1 MTSTSGA
8 NSSTRT
14 PAGQDVPQQSVDW
27 SRCEQSS
34 APVEMQAE
42 RLVREAGSAERA
54 KDAVETAAKGFEQ
67 ESGNRQRLAQQ
78 LGFATY
84 PELAAASTAL
94 VIPGDHRWWV
104 TQWGDGW
111 KAWNSEGTVL
121 SEVFS
126 SLEDARRHIV
136 TS

>member
-1 MTSTSGA
+1 MTSTSGT
-8 NSSTRT
+8 NSRT
-14 PAGQDVPQQSVDW
+14 PAGQNVPQQSVDW
-27 SRCEQSS
+27 SRREQSS
-34 APVEMQAE
+34 APVEMHAE

-54 KDAVETAAKGFEQ
+54 KDAVEAAAKGLTQ
-67 ESGNRQRLAQQ
+67 ETDNRQQLAQQ

-111 KAWNSEGTVL
+111 KAWNAEGTVL
-121 SEVFS
+121 SEVFP
-126 SLEDARRHIV
+126 SLEDARRQIV